1 MTGLNQNPE
10 TVLHYTTYKC
20 PTTPRKILNTYQHRS
35 TADHVSSEL
44 FCCRLGLIVPDPSDF
59 PLTVKQLKRWQN
71 MKAAIFHFGRL
82 PHRHVSEVDGLKAK
96 HLCWRGLKYK
106 PMVGC
111 AR

>member
-35 TADHVSSEL
+35 TANHVSSEL
-44 FCCRLGLIVPDPSDF
+44 FCCRLGLIAPEPSDF

-82 PHRHVSEVDGLKAK
+82 PSSARL
-96 HLCWRGLKYK
+96 RGGWINRKTFVLE
-106 PMVGC
+106 
-111 AR
+111 RTEI